1 MKSPFNKDNSKQGK
15 IEDILRWVSKIVQS
29 NFYDNKSDEFPISI
43 KVEVW
48 ARKIR

>member
-1 MKSPFNKDNSKQGK
+1 MKTNQ
-15 IEDILRWVSKIVQS
+15 SKIYCGEFQS
-29 NFYDNKSDEFPISI
+29 DFSDNKSDEFPISI